1 MENAKSTLYKTEN
14 ENDKIH
20 CFAHLFYFIE
30 VRFSRFR
37 NVRVSV
43 TMTVVTP
50 AFFLKL
56 ERERERER
64 EERERERNSPD

>member
-14 ENDKIH
+14 ENDKI
-20 CFAHLFYFIE
+20 HLFYFIE

-56 ERERERER
+56 ERERER
-64 EERERERNSPD
+64 